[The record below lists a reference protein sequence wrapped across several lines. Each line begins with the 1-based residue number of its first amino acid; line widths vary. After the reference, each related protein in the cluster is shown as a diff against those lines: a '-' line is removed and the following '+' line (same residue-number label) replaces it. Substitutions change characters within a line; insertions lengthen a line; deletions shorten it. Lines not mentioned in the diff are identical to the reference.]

1 VNKSSNN
8 LKEFTIPNGDVPS
21 STTVVVGSSSIG
33 RFNITKLVFKL
44 NQHYNMKKNFELH
57 GIKNLL
63 LGFFSN

>member
-8 LKEFTIPNGDVPS
+8 PKEFTIPNGDVPS
-21 STTVVVGSSSIG
+21 STTIFVGSSSIG
-33 RFNITKLVFKL
+33 RSSITKLAVKL
-44 NQHYNMKKNFELH
+44 SQHYNMKKFFELH